1 MEFFG
6 IDRKLYRRLL
16 ALSGRVLEW
25 HQGRGHD
32 GVLRV
37 ACNSSQGFA
46 FVRGEGG
53 NVDQPD
59 YVVGVGSGVGDH
71 RTAVG
76 MGDGEDRAG
85 DLVEKAVD
93 VGGVDGDA
101 AQRVR
106 GAVTWTPSACS
117 RWIT

>member
-16 ALSGRVLEW
+16 ALSGRVLELD
-25 HQGRGHD
+25 QGWEHHAVSG
-32 GVLRV
+32 V

-53 NVDQPD
+53 DVDQPD
-59 YVVGVGSGVGDH
+59 DVVGIGGGVGDH

-76 MGDGEDRAG
+76 MGDGEDRS
-85 DLVEKAVD
+85 EERR
-93 VGGVDGDA
+93 VGKEC
-101 AQRVR
+101 R
-106 GAVTWTPSACS
+106 S
-117 RWIT
+117 RWSPY

>member
-6 IDRKLYRRLL
+6 IDPKLYRRLL
-16 ALSGRVLEW
+16 ALSGRVLQRN
-25 HQGRGHD
+25 QGRDHD

-53 NVDQPD
+53 DVDQPED
-59 YVVGVGSGVGDH
+59 VIGVGGGVGEN

-76 MGDGEDRAG
+76 MGDGKDWAW
-85 DLVEKAVD
+85 DLLEIAVD

-101 AQRVR
+101 
-106 GAVTWTPSACS
+106 T
-117 RWIT
+117 

>member
-16 ALSGRVLEW
+16 ALSGRVLELD
-25 HQGRGHD
+25 QGWEHHAVCG
-32 GVLRV
+32 V

-53 NVDQPD
+53 NVDQAED
-59 YVVGVGSGVGDH
+59 VVGVGDH

-76 MGDGEDRAG
+76 MGDGKDWAG
-85 DLVEKAVD
+85 DLVES
-93 VGGVDGDA
+93 
-101 AQRVR
+101 
-106 GAVTWTPSACS
+106 TSSWCS
-117 RWIT
+117 PG